1 MDHEMHLEEEHSL
14 QAPEGIA
21 LFLTDV
27 AVEKVREVITREGV
41 KDGGLRVAI
50 VGGGCS
56 GFQYNL
62 SLDES
67 PREDDTVIEQNG
79 VKLFLDPISQQYVYG
94 TVIQVGSQVDE
105 VQVGEALL
113 GFATSGAYAEYA
125 VASAGMT
132 APKPRRLGHVECASV
147 PVVAVTAWQML
158 FEYADAK
165 PGHRVLILGGAG
177 NVGAYAVQLAAR
189 AGKPRSA
196 AS

>member
-41 KDGGLRVAI
+41 KAGGLRVAI

-94 TVIQVGSQVDE
+94 TVIDYVNG
-105 VQVGEALL
+105 L
-113 GFATSGAYAEYA
+113 
-125 VASAGMT
+125 
-132 APKPRRLGHVECASV
+132 H
-147 PVVAVTAWQML
+147 
-158 FEYADAK
+158 
-165 PGHRVLILGGAG
+165 GAG
-177 NVGAYAVQLAAR
+177 FKFVNPNANRTCGC
-189 AGKPRSA
+189 GSSFSA
-196 AS
+196 